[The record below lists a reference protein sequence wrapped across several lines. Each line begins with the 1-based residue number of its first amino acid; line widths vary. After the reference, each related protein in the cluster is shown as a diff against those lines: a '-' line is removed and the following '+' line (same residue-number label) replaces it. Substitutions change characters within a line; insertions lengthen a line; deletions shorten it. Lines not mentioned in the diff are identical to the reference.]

1 MSDTTA
7 PRRGGPL
14 RDLRVVEVA
23 GIGPAP
29 MGTMLLCDLGAD
41 VIRLDRPGGHTFSP
55 IPHHLDILNRGRRSI
70 VIDLKD
76 DGDRATALDLIADA
90 DVLIEGFRPGVT
102 ERLGIGPDECLA
114 RNPRLVY
121 ARMTGWGQTG
131 PLAERAGHDIDYVA
145 RTGALDTIGEGDGPP
160 VIPVNYLGDFG
171 GGGMYLAFGILAA
184 VHHARVSGRGQVLDV
199 AITDGTALLLT
210 MLHSWRAAGAW
221 TDHRESNLLD
231 GGAHYY
237 RVYATSDGRH
247 LAVGALEPAFYAAFV
262 AGLGVEIDGDWWTAH
277 GDPARWPA
285 MRERV
290 AGIIV
295 GRTLAEW
302 IDVYEGTDA
311 CVAPVL
317 TVAEAATDPHNVAR
331 ETFLTVDG
339 QLQAAP
345 GPRFSATPAGPPG
358 SPPTPGQHSA
368 EIRDGLA
375 AGDVWRHPR
384 PAPAA

>member
-1 MSDTTA
+1 MSDTT
-7 PRRGGPL
+7 PRISSGPL
-14 RDLRVVEVA
+14 SDLRVVEVA

-29 MGTMLLCDLGAD
+29 LGAMLLCDLGAD
-41 VIRLDRPGGHTFSP
+41 VIRLDRPGGQTFSP
-55 IPHHLDILNRGRRSI
+55 IPHRLDILNRGRRSI

-102 ERLGIGPDECLA
+102 ERLGIGPEDCLA
-114 RNPRLVY
+114 RNPRIVY

-131 PLAERAGHDIDYVA
+131 PLAQRAGHDIDYVA
-145 RTGALDTIGEGDGPP
+145 RTGALDTIGAGDGPP

-221 TDHRESNLLD
+221 EDQRESNLLD

-237 RVYATSDGRH
+237 RVYETADGRH

-262 AGLGVEIDGDWWTAH
+262 AGLDVEIDEEWWTAH
-277 GDPARWPA
+277 GDRARWPA

-290 AGIIV
+290 AGIIAR
-295 GRTLAEW
+295 RTLAEW

-317 TVAEAATDPHNVAR
+317 TVAEAACDAHNVAR
-331 ETFLTVDG
+331 ETFLAVDG
-339 QLQAAP
+339 HLQAAP
-345 GPRFSATPAGPPG
+345 GPRFSATPAGTPRT
-358 SPPTPGQHSA
+358 PPTPGQHSEA
-368 EIRDGLA
+368 IRQGLA
-375 AGDVWRHPR
+375 AGDVWRDRLPQR
-384 PAPAA
+384 AS